1 MLHCRHELERS
12 IHRKATAINM
22 RRTPSDGPLLGKILR
37 KIAPKIGATIVM
49 EPEWNAVGQIAFKN
63 GRKRYFRYSTVDLNP
78 VGASDIAKDK
88 DFATFFIQR
97 MGYPTVPG
105 KTFFSN
111 DWCRAIRSRR
121 NIDAAY
127 RYAARIGFPV
137 IVKPNSGSQ
146 GHYVAKVYTKREFYR
161 AVRAVFRKDRVALVQ
176 TPVSGKDYR
185 IVVLDKEIISAYQR
199 VPLSVIGDGCS
210 TIRQLLVKKQKLFAV
225 AGRDTIIRTEDARIG
240 ENIKRQGHTM
250 RSIIPSEKCIYLLDN
265 ANLSTGGDA
274 VDVTGIIHGE
284 FKRIAVR
291 LTRDMGLRLCG
302 VDLIV
307 DGNIAERP
315 RKYWVLEINA
325 APGLDH
331 YVKTGRAQEKIVEEM
346 YLKVLKAMQ

>member
-1 MLHCRHELERS
+1 
-12 IHRKATAINM
+12 M
-22 RRTPSDGPLLGKILR
+22 RRTPSDGPLLGKVLR

-49 EPEWNAVGQIAFKN
+49 EPEWNVVGQIAFKN

-78 VGASDIAKDK
+78 VGASDVAKDK

-105 KTFFSN
+105 KTFFSA
-111 DWCRAIRSRR
+111 DWCRTIHSKR
-121 NIDAAY
+121 NIDTAY
-127 RYAARIGFPV
+127 RYARKIGFPV
-137 IVKPNSGSQ
+137 VVKPNSGSQ
-146 GHYVAKVYTKREFYR
+146 GHSVAKVYTKREFYR
-161 AVRAVFRKDRVALVQ
+161 AIRMVFKTDRVALVQ
-176 TPVSGKDYR
+176 TPVLGKDYR

-199 VPLSVIGDGCS
+199 VPLNVIGDGRS
-210 TIRQLLVKKQKLFAV
+210 TIRQLLLEKQRLFRV
-225 AGRDTIIRTEDARIG
+225 AGRDTIIRAEDARII
-240 ENIKRQGHTM
+240 ENIKRQGLTM
-250 RSIIPSEKCIYLLDN
+250 RSIIPRGTCIYLLDN

-284 FKRIAVR
+284 FKRIAVC

-331 YVKTGRAQEKIVEEM
+331 YVKAGRAQERIVEEM
-346 YLKVLKAMQ
+346 YLKVLNAMQ